1 MESATC
7 CAQQPEMSAPDTAD
21 QRYRQADKPA
31 VMPLRSRGVVNRV
44 LHAGALVS
52 ADIVA
57 AFLASGLAFKLAH
70 ILSELLRDH
79 QFVSISK
86 AVQDRAPFA
95 FPVLLVCA
103 LWMHSRGHYGERI
116 PFWSEV
122 RDVISAAGLCL
133 VAEGFIE
140 YAAKEHVSRLW
151 VAMSWGLYIPIC
163 VLVRSWMKWAL
174 TRLAIRR
181 MDVFLFGDP
190 EGPVRTAIEAET
202 LLGFKVVG
210 ASVDADAPDAAHLVR
225 RSGARMA
232 VIAMGGDSDVHA
244 TSIAHHLSHE
254 GVPFA
259 LCPPLGGLG
268 LASMRPLVLFGHD
281 AVLLVERRGLDNP
294 IARILKRLVDIVCSL
309 MALLVLGPIAAAFS
323 LVVAL
328 DGGNPFY
335 AQTRIGRRGR
345 MIRVWKIRSMVIDA
359 DVRLAALL
367 ESDPVAREEWA
378 RDRKLKRDP
387 RITRVG
393 RFMRTSAVDEIPQ
406 LWNVLA
412 GEMSLVG
419 PRPVVAAELERYGD
433 AARIYLG
440 VNPGLTGLWQVSGR
454 NDTTYERRIE
464 LDAWYV
470 RNWSLWIDAVVL
482 MKTIP
487 ALLVRRG
494 AY

>member
-1 MESATC
+1 MTS
-7 CAQQPEMSAPDTAD
+7 PDAAD
-21 QRYRQADKPA
+21 HRFRQVGKP
-31 VMPLRSRGVVNRV
+31 VTMPLRSRGVLSRLV
-44 LHAGALVS
+44 HAGALVS
-52 ADIVA
+52 SDIVA
-57 AFLASGLAFKLAH
+57 AFVASGLAFKLAH
-70 ILSELLRDH
+70 MISELLRDH
-79 QFVSISK
+79 QFVSLSK

-103 LWMHSRGHYGERI
+103 LWMHSRGHYSERI

-122 RDVISAAGLCL
+122 RDVISAAALCL

-151 VAMSWGLYIPIC
+151 VAISWALYIPIC
-163 VLVRSWMKWAL
+163 VLVRSWIKWAL

-210 ASVDADAPDAAHLVR
+210 ASIDAHAGDAAHLVR

-232 VIAMGGDSDVHA
+232 VIAMGGDSDTQA

-294 IARILKRLVDIVCSL
+294 VARVIKRLVDVMCSML
-309 MALLVLGPIAAAFS
+309 GLIVLGPVAVSFAM
-323 LVVAL
+323 LVAL

-335 AQTRIGRRGR
+335 AQTRVGRRGR
-345 MIRVWKIRSMVIDA
+345 MIRVWKIRSMVLDA
-359 DVRLAALL
+359 DQRLASLL
-367 ESDPVAREEWA
+367 ASDPQARDEWA
-378 RDRKLKRDP
+378 RDRKLKQDP
-387 RITRVG
+387 RTTRIG
-393 RFMRTSAVDEIPQ
+393 RFMRTSAIDEIPQ

-440 VNPGLTGLWQVSGR
+440 VHPGLTGLWQVSGR
-454 NDTTYERRIE
+454 NDTTYDRRIE

-482 MKTIP
+482 MKTLP
-487 ALLVRRG
+487 ALMVRRG